1 MKGKRCP
8 DCDSTIGKR
17 VFCRPAVAGEP
28 GIWANICVDCHIATE
43 CITPGYCSKMY
54 SKMSEQDR
62 KRLTRQREM
71 SPKIAAQTS
80 GAVSEYQEALRVVR
94 IGVPRGLESALGT
107 GRRSW

>member
-1 MKGKRCP
+1 MKGERCP

-28 GIWANICVDCHIATE
+28 GIWTNICVDCHVATE
-43 CITPGYCSKMY
+43 CITPGHCSKMY

-71 SPKIAAQTS
+71 SLKIAAQTS
-80 GAVSEYQEALRVVR
+80 GAMVGHPEALKVVR
-94 IGVPRGLESALGT
+94 IGVPRGLGSAGT